1 MMELKAFYQWICKE
15 FNEGEP
21 LEYKWTRAD
30 GYWKVT
36 KGFPMGGRSVSLHSV
51 AEVVEYE
58 RWLLKEKDADKRKP
72 GRIKKVVTKYKG
84 EEL

>member
-36 KGFPMGGRSVSLHSV
+36 KGFPMGGKSVSLHAV
-51 AEVVEYE
+51 AEAMEYE
-58 RWLLKEKDADKRKP
+58 RWLRKEKEQV
-72 GRIKKVVTKYKG
+72 KKGVAKKKQQFTKYKG
-84 EEL
+84 D